1 MSWVFYAFPLMG
13 KNIVSCLIL
22 SWHQIF
28 EIAKNIKNKR
38 ITDVTDWTGEYEAFS
53 PHFTRPP
60 STAKVNCKPV
70 ESAEYYHLL
79 VWIQWQVDFYH
90 TDTPRYQFVVL
101 SVCLQRHSF
110 ASLNC
115 NCLFMSKKSSEERS
129 LLRCSPHTVF
139 SFFSSTPLSPVSL
152 LWRKLYFYVVR

>member
-1 MSWVFYAFPLMG
+1 MRFHSWGKILFPDLFWDG
-13 KNIVSCLIL
+13 IRYLRL
-22 SWHQIF
+22 Q
-28 EIAKNIKNKR
+28 KNIKNKR
-38 ITDVTDWTGEYEAFS
+38 ITDVTDWTGEHEAFS

>member
-1 MSWVFYAFPLMG
+1 MRFHSWGKILFPDLFWDG
-13 KNIVSCLIL
+13 IRYLRL
-22 SWHQIF
+22 Q
-28 EIAKNIKNKR
+28 KNIKNKR

>member
-1 MSWVFYAFPLMG
+1 MRFHSWGKILFPALFWVG
-13 KNIVSCLIL
+13 IRYLRL
-22 SWHQIF
+22 Q
-28 EIAKNIKNKR
+28 KNIKNKR
-38 ITDVTDWTGEYEAFS
+38 ITDVTDWTGEHEAFS

>member
-1 MSWVFYAFPLMG
+1 MRFHSWGKILFPDLFWDG
-13 KNIVSCLIL
+13 IRYLRL
-22 SWHQIF
+22 Q
-28 EIAKNIKNKR
+28 KNIKNKR

-70 ESAEYYHLL
+70 ESTEYYHLL